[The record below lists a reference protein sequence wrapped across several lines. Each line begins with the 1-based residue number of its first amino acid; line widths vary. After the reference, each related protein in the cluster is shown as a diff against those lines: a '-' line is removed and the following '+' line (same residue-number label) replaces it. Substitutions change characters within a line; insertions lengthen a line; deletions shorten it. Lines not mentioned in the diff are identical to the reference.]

1 MMDNNMESM
10 LEVYLFETNDLLTH
24 LDEILL
30 QCEQAGSFDSDSINE
45 IFRIMHTIKGSSAMM
60 QFNSLATI
68 THKMEDLFFYVRENG
83 ISPEYNEPLVDLMF
97 KSGDFLK
104 AEVEKVENNQPLTT
118 DIGTLEQEI
127 NDFLKKI
134 SGKEPEDGKP
144 AAAPQ
149 APAAEKQPAAVKTEK
164 TADGKPDAGHP
175 YPVRVFFE
183 EETEMV
189 NLRALLLVQALK
201 EAGFPAWYFPGDLD
215 TNPGSAD
222 VIAKEGFLLSFSS
235 EEERKASLKTIENFV
250 YTKNYT
256 VLGQVPAGKPEESGA
271 KPEENKTKQGAVPQ
285 NNVVPHP
292 AVKQNLINVNL
303 SKLDNLMDLM
313 GEIVITESMV
323 TANYAAQNAEAGL
336 DSNYTKSSRQLR
348 KLTDELQGIVMSIR
362 MVPISGV
369 FQRMRRIV
377 RDMSKKLDKDVEL
390 VLVGEDTEVD
400 KSIIDNIG
408 DPIMHVVRNAMDHGI
423 ETKEERAQ
431 TDKSPRGTITLS
443 AQNTGGEI
451 LISIQD
457 DGNGID
463 KAAVLRKA
471 KQQGMLKKNEKD
483 YSTREI
489 YNFLLMPGFS
499 TNDVV
504 TEYSGRGVG
513 MDVVKKNVEKI
524 GGDVNLTSEEG
535 KGTKVLFKIP
545 LTLAIVNGMKVSVGD
560 TMFIVPINNI
570 KQLVKIGRDQLL
582 YDTNGKEIV
591 TMRKQYYPLIRL
603 CSAFDITP
611 GTKDVSEGIALLV
624 ENHEKTYC
632 ILADSLMGEQQV
644 VVKGLPAYLTQFDIK
659 ESGISGCAILGDG
672 SICLILD
679 ILNLYNYN

>member
-1 MMDNNMESM
+1 M
-10 LEVYLFETNDLLTH
+10 
-24 LDEILL
+24 
-30 QCEQAGSFDSDSINE
+30 
-45 IFRIMHTIKGSSAMM
+45 
-60 QFNSLATI
+60 
-68 THKMEDLFFYVRENG
+68 
-83 ISPEYNEPLVDLMF
+83 
-97 KSGDFLK
+97 
-104 AEVEKVENNQPLTT
+104 
-118 DIGTLEQEI
+118 
-127 NDFLKKI
+127 
-134 SGKEPEDGKP
+134 
-144 AAAPQ
+144 
-149 APAAEKQPAAVKTEK
+149 
-164 TADGKPDAGHP
+164 
-175 YPVRVFFE
+175 
-183 EETEMV
+183 
-189 NLRALLLVQALK
+189 
-201 EAGFPAWYFPGDLD
+201 
-215 TNPGSAD
+215 
-222 VIAKEGFLLSFSS
+222 
-235 EEERKASLKTIENFV
+235 
-250 YTKNYT
+250 
-256 VLGQVPAGKPEESGA
+256 
-271 KPEENKTKQGAVPQ
+271 
-285 NNVVPHP
+285 
-292 AVKQNLINVNL
+292 
-303 SKLDNLMDLM
+303 
-313 GEIVITESMV
+313 
-323 TANYAAQNAEAGL
+323 
-336 DSNYTKSSRQLR
+336 
-348 KLTDELQGIVMSIR
+348 
-362 MVPISGV
+362 
-369 FQRMRRIV
+369 
-377 RDMSKKLDKDVEL
+377 
-390 VLVGEDTEVD
+390 D

-431 TDKSPRGTITLS
+431 TDKSPKGTITLS

-611 GTKDVSEGIALLV
+611 STKDVSEGIALLV

>member
-1 MMDNNMESM
+1 MERIIYPF
-10 LEVYLFETNDLLTH
+10 VETFAGIQGEGTFMGMGATFIRLAGCNLRCAWCDTTHSFDVDRARRLTVN
-24 LDEILL
+24 ELL
-30 QCEQAGSFDSDSINE
+30 QECPLTQ
-45 IFRIMHTIKGSSAMM
+45 
-60 QFNSLATI
+60 
-68 THKMEDLFFYVRENG
+68 
-83 ISPEYNEPLVDLMF
+83 PLVVITGGEPTLYN
-97 KSGDFLK
+97 L
-104 AEVEKVENNQPLTT
+104 QPLV
-118 DIGTLEQEI
+118 
-127 NDFLKKI
+127 
-134 SGKEPEDGKP
+134 
-144 AAAPQ
+144 AAL
-149 APAAEKQPAAVKTEK
+149 
-164 TADGKPDAGHP
+164 H
-175 YPVRVFFE
+175 
-183 EETEMV
+183 
-189 NLRALLLVQALK
+189 
-201 EAGFPAWYFPGDLD
+201 
-215 TNPGSAD
+215 
-222 VIAKEGFLLSFSS
+222 
-235 EEERKASLKTIENFV
+235 
-250 YTKNYT
+250 
-256 VLGQVPAGKPEESGA
+256 
-271 KPEENKTKQGAVPQ
+271 
-285 NNVVPHP
+285 
-292 AVKQNLINVNL
+292 
-303 SKLDNLMDLM
+303 
-313 GEIVITESMV
+313 
-323 TANYAAQNAEAGL
+323 
-336 DSNYTKSSRQLR
+336 
-348 KLTDELQGIVMSIR
+348 
-362 MVPISGV
+362 
-369 FQRMRRIV
+369 
-377 RDMSKKLDKDVEL
+377 KLDKRVRL
-390 VLVGEDTEVD
+390 VLEGEDTEVD

-431 TDKSPRGTITLS
+431 TDKSPKGTITLS

-611 GTKDVSEGIALLV
+611 STKDVSEGIALLV

>member
-431 TDKSPRGTITLS
+431 TDKSPKGTITLS

-457 DGNGID
+457 DGKGID

-499 TNDVV
+499 TNEVV

-632 ILADSLMGEQQV
+632 ILADNLMGEQQV

>member
-134 SGKEPEDGKP
+134 SGKEPEDDKP

-164 TADGKPDAGHP
+164 TAEGKPDAGHP

-431 TDKSPRGTITLS
+431 TDKSPKGTITLS

-611 GTKDVSEGIALLV
+611 STKDVSEGIALLV

>member
-1 MMDNNMESM
+1 MESM

-431 TDKSPRGTITLS
+431 TDKSPKGTITLS

-611 GTKDVSEGIALLV
+611 STKDVSEGIALLV

>member
-431 TDKSPRGTITLS
+431 TDKSPKGTITLS

-611 GTKDVSEGIALLV
+611 STKDVSEGIALLV

>member
-1 MMDNNMESM
+1 
-10 LEVYLFETNDLLTH
+10 
-24 LDEILL
+24 
-30 QCEQAGSFDSDSINE
+30 
-45 IFRIMHTIKGSSAMM
+45 FRIMHTIKGSSAMM